1 MNKNPPKYLMAF
13 NEPDVDSQANMDPYY
28 AADLY
33 MQQINPWASKGTKL
47 GSPAIVWNLDWMN
60 TFLSQV
66 QSKQGRVDF
75 ICLHWFVSLFESRVV
90 TDVYANTGTVLGP
103 TSQVSRTTSKPLTN
117 ASTRTSGSRN

>member
-1 MNKNPPKYLMAF
+1 MPSKVEYVPMFWGPAKWDQWNQRVSEMNKNPPKYLMAF

-66 QSKQGRVDF
+66 QSKQGHVDF
-75 ICLHWFVSLFESRVV
+75 LCLHW
-90 TDVYANTGTVLGP
+90 
-103 TSQVSRTTSKPLTN
+103 
-117 ASTRTSGSRN
+117 